1 MFRRLKRIAA
11 SRNEEFAVEQN
22 ITSKQAVNGSGKVV
36 GRKIDAA
43 PVAVAPNIEQQLN
56 VTQES
61 TKEHS

>member
-43 PVAVAPNIEQQLN
+43 PVAVAPNIEQ
-56 VTQES
+56 
-61 TKEHS
+61 